1 MKLAFSHRSCAVTTM
16 KCRKKWDALAK
27 LLFSYYKPMLF
38 YLSRCRLRRHY
49 WVNLRNRTG
58 EERRRQTLCDKRNN
72 NFAWKNFSP
81 NFTFFWTD
89 LFVKDQKTLM
99 LVKIT
104 TKHASYSL
112 VTFVTHKRFAVLFFL
127 PSCCV
132 NSLLL
137 KLPTMI
143 IFMSTCFE
151 HVSDGRFSFYGRN

>member
-1 MKLAFSHRSCAVTTM
+1 
-16 KCRKKWDALAK
+16 
-27 LLFSYYKPMLF
+27 
-38 YLSRCRLRRHY
+38 
-49 WVNLRNRTG
+49 
-58 EERRRQTLCDKRNN
+58 
-72 NFAWKNFSP
+72 
-81 NFTFFWTD
+81 
-89 LFVKDQKTLM
+89 M

-104 TKHASYSL
+104 TKYASYSL

-151 HVSDGRFSFYGRN
+151 HVSPGRVFPTLPIRVCAAQRGRDFEAPDLERGIHFTGFS